1 MGILGAIGSI
11 VGGLAQA
18 NAAKQASKAQ
28 SNAAQQQLDFNK
40 QIYTDQTKNFA
51 PWLQS
56 GQQGMQAYNSLL
68 GLGAAPAGFTG
79 YQQSPGYQFQLAQGL
94 DAAKSAAAAHG
105 GLGNGSTLQ
114 ALNNYGQGMA
124 NQDYQTYL
132 NRLQGVSAAGQ
143 SAAGMQSQAAQQ
155 YGQNGL
161 SAMGSMGDA
170 RAAGIMGAS
179 NALAGGINNAISG
192 FGYMQGNGGNNG
204 GLGGMFA
211 PGGIFAPTSGG
222 MAPRPISGGMSG
234 G

>member
-18 NAAKQASKAQ
+18 NAAKQAAKAQ
-28 SNAAQQQLDFNK
+28 TNAAQNQLDFNK
-40 QIYTDQTKNFA
+40 QIYGDQTKNFD

-68 GLGAAPAGFTG
+68 GLGAAPAGFQG
-79 YQQSPGYQFQLAQGL
+79 YQQSPGYKFQLSQGL

-124 NQDYQTYL
+124 NQDFQTYL
-132 NRLQGVSAAGQ
+132 NRLQAVSAAGQ
-143 SAAGMQSQAAQQ
+143 SAAGMQGQAAAQ
-155 YGQNGL
+155 YGANGL
-161 SAMGSMGDA
+161 AAMGSMGDA
-170 RAAGIMGAS
+170 RASGIMGAS

-192 FGYMQGNGGNNG
+192 FGYMQGNGG
-204 GLGGMFA
+204 GMGNFF
-211 PGGIFAPTSGG
+211 GNLFGTSGG
-222 MAPRPISGGMSG
+222 MAPNNAASIMHGQGGG
-234 G
+234 RAG